1 MSVEEQ
7 ATENPLK
14 RYTSGA
20 DRYINFSED
29 MLGLNLLEV
38 QKEIMRALTE
48 HRRVCIVSGNGVGKT
63 FTVAALE
70 LAFLYTHSEA
80 TVLHTSRSNGHT
92 RNTTYKE
99 LREMLQNAQE
109 EHGLPGTA
117 KKQPMEIDFEDSQTR
132 KYEAVSPSNPDG
144 LEGRHNE
151 HFLAVVD
158 ESDKQEID
166 DAVIESAES
175 SLTDENDRML
185 VIGNPPRNKG
195 NSLYRLMEDDNW
207 HTIQFSS
214 FDCDNV
220 QISLGRRD
228 GDIISGPI
236 QLGEIKYDWEKYHNT
251 EWTSYDDIL
260 RQSARYVDSDGGFH
274 FVNNGDYAENEDFRE
289 DLAEAWYRRRCG
301 VVPPKGAAEARPFY
315 SSDVDEALGRWD
327 NSVDAITPSE
337 YDAIGVDIAGRGED
351 ETVVTGVTRASKE
364 STGRADILAEV
375 SGDTETDIER
385 GIRHAIKGAD
395 DVPIG
400 FDAVGMGGPV
410 ADSFRNEG
418 YNVVRFDG
426 GKKAKNDKRYRN
438 QRTESWCEFGEWLH
452 NGSINPN
459 GALSEEL
466 FGVSEHIELNEK
478 GLMSGTV
485 WMATSKDEL
494 RKASNYGASPD
505 YLDSA
510 SIAVW
515 TLQRDVAGAWNN
527 PSWDIVTI

>member
-1 MSVEEQ
+1 MSTQEQ
-7 ATENPLK
+7 QDNPFK
-14 RYTSGA
+14 QFTTGP
-20 DRYINFSED
+20 DRYINFTEKV
-29 MLGLNLLEV
+29 LEVQLLEI

-48 HRRVCIVSGNGVGKT
+48 NRRVVVVSGNGVGKT

-99 LREMLQNAQE
+99 LREMLHNAQE
-109 EHGLPGTA
+109 TVGLPGYA
-117 KKQPMEIDFEDSQTR
+117 KKQPMEVEFEDSQTR

-158 ESDKQEID
+158 EADKQEID
-166 DAVIESAES
+166 DDVIESAES
-175 SLTDENDRML
+175 SLTDERDRML

-195 NSLYRLMEDDNW
+195 NSLNRLMEDDNW

-220 QISLGRRD
+220 KIALGQMD

-236 QLGEIKYDWEKYHNT
+236 QLSEIKYDWEKYHD
-251 EWTSYDDIL
+251 EAWTSYDEIMG
-260 RQSARYVDSDGGFH
+260 QSAKFVDEDGNYH
-274 FVNNGDYAENEDFRE
+274 FTNPDDSYNENDEFRN

-301 VVPPKGAAEARPFY
+301 VIPPKGAAEARPFY
-315 SSDVDEALGRWD
+315 TSDVDEA
-327 NSVDAITPSE
+327 VDRYDEPESPLTPSDF
-337 YDAIGVDIAGRGED
+337 DAIGVDIAGRGED
-351 ETVVTGVTRASKE
+351 DTVITGVTRASQE
-364 STGRADILAEV
+364 STGRAEVLAEV
-375 SGDTETDIER
+375 SGNTETKIEN

-395 DVPIG
+395 DTPIG

-426 GKKAKNDKRYRN
+426 GKKAKDDDRYRN
-438 QRTESWCEFGEWLH
+438 QRTESWCEFGKWLH
-452 NGSINPN
+452 NGSINDN
-459 GALSEEL
+459 DALTEEL
-466 FGVSEHIELNEK
+466 FGVAEHIELTEK

-485 WMATSKDEL
+485 YMATSKDEI
-494 RKASNYGASPD
+494 RKASSYGASPD
-505 YLDSA
+505 FLDSA
-510 SIAVW
+510 SIGVW
-515 TLQRDVAGAWNN
+515 ALNHHGSHESGGWNIY
-527 PSWDIVTI
+527 SV